1 MRFKILTKKIVAGWI
16 RNPPATLHTT
26 NCILNLVVGRVRYRY
41 LVPIGSPIFFFLSLR
56 QRWTLRTL
64 LAAAV
69 GPLVIPVPVVA
80 AMQVG
85 RHHNCWPP
93 APAPG
98 LNIMII

>member
-1 MRFKILTKKIVAGWI
+1 MRFKILIPNFFVAGWI

-64 LAAAV
+64 QLRSGRSSSPSPSLPPCRLAAITTA
-69 GPLVIPVPVVA
+69 GRPRLPLD
-80 AMQVG
+80 
-85 RHHNCWPP
+85 
-93 APAPG
+93 
-98 LNIMII
+98 